1 MEYPSKLI
9 EEAVQA
15 FSRLPGVGSKTA
27 LRHVLYLLREDEER
41 AKELGQAII
50 RLKDEIQYCK
60 VCHNIADDEICS
72 ICRDGNRDHGLVC
85 LVEDMRDVM
94 AIEGTGQYTGT
105 YHILGGLI
113 SPMDGV
119 GPENLN
125 VQSLIDRVKERGVR
139 EVILA
144 MSTTME
150 GDTTMFY
157 LSKQLRPLGVK
168 LSSISRGI
176 AIGGELEYTDEVTL
190 ARSIVER
197 VPYAQ

>member
-9 EEAVQA
+9 EDAVKSFA
-15 FSRLPGVGSKTA
+15 KLPGVGNKTA
-27 LRHVLYLLREDEER
+27 LRLVLHLLKTDDESAR
-41 AKELGQAII
+41 ELGQSII
-50 RLKDEIQYCK
+50 RLKDEVQYCWL
-60 VCHNIADDEICS
+60 CHNISDDELCS
-72 ICRDGNRDHGLVC
+72 ICRDAARDHTVVC

-94 AIEGTGQYTGT
+94 AIENTGQYTGT

-125 VQSLIDRVKERGVR
+125 VQSLIDRVKEQGVK
-139 EVILA
+139 EVIMA

-157 LSKQLRPLGVK
+157 LSKQLQPLGVTI
-168 LSSISRGI
+168 SSISRGI

-190 ARSIVER
+190 ARSIAER

>member
-9 EEAVQA
+9 EDAVKA
-15 FSRLPGVGSKTA
+15 FAKLPGVGSKTA
-27 LRHVLYLLREDEER
+27 LRLVLHLLKTDDESAR
-41 AKELGQAII
+41 ELGQAII
-50 RLKDEIQYCK
+50 RLKDEVQYCRL
-60 VCHNIADDEICS
+60 CHNISDDELCS
-72 ICRDGNRDHGLVC
+72 ICRDTARDHKVVC

-94 AIEGTGQYTGT
+94 AIENTGQYTGT

-125 VQSLIDRVKERGVR
+125 VQSLIDRVKEQGVK
-139 EVILA
+139 EVIMA

-157 LSKQLRPLGVK
+157 LSKQLQPLGVTI
-168 LSSISRGI
+168 SSISRGI

-190 ARSIVER
+190 ARSIAER

>member
-9 EEAVQA
+9 EDAVQA
-15 FSRLPGVGSKTA
+15 FTRLPGVGSKTA
-27 LRHVLYLLREDEER
+27 LRLVLHLLKEDEER
-41 AKELGQAII
+41 AKNLGHSI
-50 RLKDEIQYCK
+50 LKLKEEVQYCQ
-60 VCHNIADDEICS
+60 VCHNIADDQVCTICS
-72 ICRDGNRDHGLVC
+72 DENRDHGVVC

-94 AIEGTGQYTGT
+94 AIEATGQYTGT
-105 YHILGGLI
+105 YHLLGGLI

-125 VQSLIDRVKERGVR
+125 VQSLLDRVSERNVR
-139 EVILA
+139 EVIMAL
-144 MSTTME
+144 STTME

-157 LSKQLRPLGVK
+157 LSKQLRPLGVTI
-168 LSSISRGI
+168 SSISRGI

-190 ARSIVER
+190 ARSIAER

>member
-9 EEAVQA
+9 EDAVQA
-15 FSRLPGVGSKTA
+15 FSRLPGIGSKTA
-27 LRHVLYLLREDEER
+27 LRLVLHLLKTDEER
-41 AKELGQAII
+41 AKELGNAII
-50 RLKDEIQYCK
+50 RLKEDVQYCHI
-60 VCHNIADDEICS
+60 CHNIADEETCS
-72 ICRDGNRDHGLVC
+72 ICRDSARDHGVVC

-94 AIEGTGQYTGT
+94 AIENTGQYSGT

-125 VQSLIDRVKERGVR
+125 VHSLIERVQQRGVR
-139 EVILA
+139 EVIMA

-157 LSKQLRPLGVK
+157 LSKQLQPLGVTI
-168 LSSISRGI
+168 SSISRGI

-190 ARSIVER
+190 ARSIAER

>member
-9 EEAVQA
+9 EDAVQA
-15 FSRLPGVGSKTA
+15 FTRLPGVGSKTA
-27 LRHVLYLLREDEER
+27 LRHVLHLLKEDDER
-41 AKELGQAII
+41 AKELGHAIV
-50 RLKDEIQYCK
+50 RLKDEVQYCR
-60 VCHNIADDEICS
+60 VCHNISDEEVCS
-72 ICRDGNRDHGLVC
+72 ICRDDNRDHGLVC

-113 SPMDGV
+113 SPMDGI

-125 VQSLIDRVKERGVR
+125 VQSLVDRVKERGVR

-157 LSKQLRPLGVK
+157 LSKQLRPMGVK
-168 LSSISRGI
+168 VSSISRGI

-190 ARSIVER
+190 ARSIAER

>member
-9 EEAVQA
+9 EDAVKA
-15 FSRLPGVGSKTA
+15 FAKLPGVGNKTA
-27 LRHVLYLLREDEER
+27 LRLVLHLLKTDDESAR
-41 AKELGQAII
+41 ELGQSII
-50 RLKDEIQYCK
+50 RLKDEVQYCRL
-60 VCHNIADDEICS
+60 CHNISDGELCS
-72 ICRDGNRDHGLVC
+72 ICRDAARDHTVVC

-94 AIEGTGQYTGT
+94 AIENTGQYTGT

-125 VQSLIDRVKERGVR
+125 VQSLIDRVKEQGVK
-139 EVILA
+139 EVIMA

-157 LSKQLRPLGVK
+157 LSKQLQPLGVTI
-168 LSSISRGI
+168 SSISRGI

-190 ARSIVER
+190 ARSIAER

>member
-9 EEAVQA
+9 EDAVQA
-15 FSRLPGVGSKTA
+15 FSRLPGIGNKTA
-27 LRHVLYLLREDEER
+27 LRLVLHLLKTDRDR
-41 AKELGQAII
+41 ALELGNAII
-50 RLKDEIQYCK
+50 RLKEEVQYCSI
-60 VCHNIADDEICS
+60 CHNISDEEVCS
-72 ICRDGNRDHGLVC
+72 ICRDPSRDHSVVC

-94 AIEGTGQYTGT
+94 AIENTGQYSGT

-125 VQSLIDRVKERGVR
+125 VKSLLERVKKREVR
-139 EVILA
+139 EVIMA

-150 GDTTMFY
+150 GETTMFY
-157 LSKQLRPLGVK
+157 LAKQLHPLGVT

-190 ARSIVER
+190 ARSIAER

>member
-9 EEAVQA
+9 EDAVKA
-15 FSRLPGVGSKTA
+15 FAKLPGVGNKTA
-27 LRHVLYLLREDEER
+27 LRLVLHLLKTDDESAR
-41 AKELGQAII
+41 ELGQSII
-50 RLKDEIQYCK
+50 RLKDEVQYCWL
-60 VCHNIADDEICS
+60 CHNISDDELCS
-72 ICRDGNRDHGLVC
+72 ICRDAARDHTVVC

-94 AIEGTGQYTGT
+94 AIENTGQYAGT

-125 VQSLIDRVKERGVR
+125 VQSLIDRVKEQGVK
-139 EVILA
+139 EVIMA

-157 LSKQLRPLGVK
+157 LSKQLQPLGVTI
-168 LSSISRGI
+168 SSISRGI

-190 ARSIVER
+190 ARSIAER

>member
-9 EEAVQA
+9 EDAVKA
-15 FSRLPGVGSKTA
+15 FAKLPGVGSKTA
-27 LRHVLYLLREDEER
+27 LRLVLHLLKTDDESAR
-41 AKELGQAII
+41 GLGQAII
-50 RLKDEIQYCK
+50 RLKDEVQYCRL
-60 VCHNIADDEICS
+60 CHNISDDELCS
-72 ICRDGNRDHGLVC
+72 ICRDAARDYTVVC

-94 AIEGTGQYTGT
+94 AIENTGQYTGT

-125 VQSLIDRVKERGVR
+125 VQSLIDRVKEQGVK
-139 EVILA
+139 EVIMA

-157 LSKQLRPLGVK
+157 LSKQLQPLGVTI
-168 LSSISRGI
+168 SSISRGI

-190 ARSIVER
+190 ARSIAER